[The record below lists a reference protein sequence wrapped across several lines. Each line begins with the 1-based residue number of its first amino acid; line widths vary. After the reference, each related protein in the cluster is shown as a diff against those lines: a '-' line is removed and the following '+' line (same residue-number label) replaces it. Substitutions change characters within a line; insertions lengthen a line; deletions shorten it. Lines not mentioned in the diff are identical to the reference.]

1 MRAMTGKLLCFVAAA
16 GLCSG
21 VGASGGEPRVDHID
35 GPSLG
40 LYRLR
45 VEIPPEGMAVL
56 QEYHQVWRQQRP
68 ERVDVRATIRE
79 GNRVYTNVAIHLKGS
94 FSFQPIDAKPSL
106 TLNFEK
112 FAPGQRFHGLSKI
125 HLNNSVQ
132 DDTYLCEQFARELFD
147 SLGVPAPRAGHASVT
162 LNGRRLGLY
171 VIIEGANKQFLKRY
185 FTDVSGNLY
194 DGGSGGEITS
204 ALQADSGDEPEDR
217 SDLKRLAQATREVD
231 PGKRLTKLQAVLDVD
246 RFVTFAAVEAFLVH
260 WDGYSVGQN
269 NYRVFHDKTRDK
281 MIFIPHGLDQ
291 LFGVS
296 RSIGMSITPAFK
308 GLVAKALFSIPET
321 RRTYLEK
328 IEELSKNELR
338 PEVLHQ
344 RIDKLAS
351 ELGPAFDPNEL
362 AMFQNAVVGLKARI
376 TQRSVNVA
384 QQLRNPKR
392 PLQIVAGQAIPLA
405 AWAFKPGT
413 TAASSGGR
421 RAEAGRDILSVV
433 GRGPGSSG
441 SWRTTVLLESGK
453 YELTGSAKSEGLT
466 VADLQ
471 STNGVMIRA
480 SGERSTKGIAIS
492 DDWKELSYEFEVHG
506 IEDVELVCEFR
517 GASGSGFFDA
527 RSIRLRRK

>member
-1 MRAMTGKLLCFVAAA
+1 MRAMTGKWLCFIAAA
-16 GLCSG
+16 GLFSG
-21 VGASGGEPRVDHID
+21 FGASGGEPRVDHID

-79 GNRVYTNVAIHLKGS
+79 GNQVYTNVAVHLKGS

-171 VIIEGANKQFLKRY
+171 VVIEGANKQFLKRY

-204 ALQADSGDEPEDR
+204 ALQSDSGDEPEDR

-231 PGKRLTKLQAVLDVD
+231 PAKRLTKLQAVLDVD
-246 RFVTFAAVEAFLVH
+246 RFITFAAVEAFLVH
-260 WDGYSVGQN
+260 WDGYSLGQN
-269 NYRVFHDKTRDK
+269 NYRVFHDKARDK

-296 RSIGMSITPAFK
+296 HSIGMSITPAFK

-351 ELGPAFDPNEL
+351 ELSPAFDPNEL
-362 AMFQNAVVGLKARI
+362 AMFQNAVAGLKARI

-392 PLQIVAGQAIPLA
+392 PLQIAEGQAIPLA
-405 AWAFKPGT
+405 AWAFKAGT

-421 RAEAGRDILSVV
+421 RAEGGRDILGVV

-441 SWRTTVLLESGK
+441 SWRTTVLLETGK
-453 YELTGSAKSEGLT
+453 YELSGSAKSEGLT
-466 VADLQ
+466 TADLQ